1 MNDIT
6 SKLGFG
12 TWQFGGENKV
22 NGKPTGWGDV
32 DEQEAIAAVH
42 YALKNGITF
51 FDTADSYGRGQ
62 SERILG
68 KAFKT
73 YDGSE
78 QPVICTKFGNK
89 ESSPDVFVKDY
100 SEDYLIECVN
110 GSLERL
116 GVSKLDILLLHS
128 PDDTFDWSAYS
139 NEPYERL
146 VNEGKIKAY
155 GVSSRSVYGARKVV
169 EQGWGSV
176 IELTYNVLDRRAEEE
191 LFASPLFEFYSFIAR
206 VPLASGFLSGRYL
219 TEDPVFK
226 EDDYRSLMVG
236 GDKEWLISSARKLEF
251 LDQLPGGLSI
261 SALRFLLFNPHVTYL
276 IPGVRSVV
284 NVVSNL
290 QAVELGALSELQIQ
304 KITECVPDVPDNWK
318 PKKSI

>member
-1 MNDIT
+1 MNAVT

-22 NGKPTGWGDV
+22 NGRPTGWGSV
-32 DEQEAIAAVH
+32 DEKEAIAAVH

-62 SERILG
+62 SERLLG

-73 YDGSE
+73 YDGLE
-78 QPVICTKFGNK
+78 KPVICTKFGNK

-100 SEDYLIECVN
+100 SEEYLIECVN

-128 PDDTFDWSAYS
+128 PDDTFDWTTYS
-139 NEPYERL
+139 TEPYERL
-146 VNEGKIKAY
+146 VDEGKIGAY

-169 EQGWGSV
+169 EHGWGSV
-176 IELTYNVLDRRAEEE
+176 IELTYNVLDRRSEEE
-191 LFASPLFEFYSFIAR
+191 LFSNPLFDSYSFIAR
-206 VPLASGFLSGRYL
+206 VPLASGFLNSRYL

-226 EDDYRSLMVG
+226 EDDYRSLMSV
-236 GDKEWLISSARKLEF
+236 GDKEWLVSSTRKLAF
-251 LDQLPGGLSI
+251 LNELPGGLSI
-261 SALRFLLFNPHVTYL
+261 SALRFLLFNPHVNYL
-276 IPGVRSVV
+276 IPGMRSVA
-284 NVVSNL
+284 NVESNL
-290 QAVELGALSELQIQ
+290 QAVELGALSDSQIQ
-304 KITECVPDVPDNWK
+304 KIAESVPDVPDNWK
-318 PKKSI
+318 PKKPL